1 MYRILPLLICSVFG
15 LSAQEISRDYIV
27 AELIG
32 FQDYLK
38 ETIPEGYEQ
47 FKPSQNDVVFVF
59 VENNV
64 VDSGS
69 GFRMVSVPQ
78 SFVTMFEDNYED
90 ELFCFNH
97 VIDSVNY
104 LVFSRVKDLENLCS
118 SQELG
123 EIIKALPFYVSKKE
137 KITRNEII
145 DPIFDQLII
154 GGLFKTDTILVFP
167 GWKGLPFIKESIK

>member
-1 MYRILPLLICSVFG
+1 MPLLICSVFG

-59 VENNV
+59 VEDNL

-78 SFVTMFEDNYED
+78 SFVTMVEDNYED
-90 ELFCFNH
+90 ESFCFSQ
-97 VIDSVNY
+97 VIDGVSY
-104 LVFSRVKDLENLCS
+104 LVFSRIKDFENFCS
-118 SQELG
+118 FQDLG
-123 EIIKALPFYVSKKE
+123 EIIKALPFYVAKE
-137 KITRNEII
+137 EKLSRNQIV
-145 DPIFDQLII
+145 DPIFDPLVI
-154 GGLFKTDTILVFP
+154 GGLFATDTILVFP
-167 GWKGLPFIKESIK
+167 AWKGLPFTKESNK